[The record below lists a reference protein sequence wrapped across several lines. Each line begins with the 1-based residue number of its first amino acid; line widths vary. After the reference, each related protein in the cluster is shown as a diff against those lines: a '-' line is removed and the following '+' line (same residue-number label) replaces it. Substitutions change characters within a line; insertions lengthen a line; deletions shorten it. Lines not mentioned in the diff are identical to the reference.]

1 MKKTSTTNIL
11 AKIFKKTPE
20 KKVKKKT
27 KPKVAKKSTPPKAKV
42 VKKNIPV
49 KKTKTKKVT
58 ATKIKK
64 NLKTVSKKAA
74 PEKVEIK
81 TDNLR
86 ISKSNEVKPEIKKV
100 KKQETEKREYKVKDY
115 VVYPK
120 HGVGQITEFKKIN
133 IGGIDVETYVLK
145 FEKDKANGMVPVNKQ
160 SHLRPLA
167 TINQVNKCIS
177 ILKSKPKIKRS
188 MWSRRAQEYEA
199 KISSGKIYELAEVVR
214 DLNKGDDLMVDQS
227 YSERQLFEKAY
238 ERILSEFQIVM
249 GVSLED
255 TQKKLDKALKRNLEG
270 QPKTIA
276 APTKIKDPAADPDAD
291 SVQITDTENL
301 TSGDQ
306 LQAVERVLKR
316 TRGIASYEI
325 ISEKKLIGLLE
336 PWLGTGNV
344 TADLPIPVMID
355 VILNPEKRFNEKGL
369 RIELSAVAPGAK
381 LDTHGRWRQN
391 LERGLQTMRILAG
404 LILMLVTIATATV
417 IIFATRAGLGT
428 NKETVEVLHLIG
440 AHDKFISRQFERQF
454 LTLSLLSCII
464 GYGAAAGIFHMLFI
478 LMTDM
483 EDMQFYLLLLGV
495 PFLSILMTWLIIR
508 NFVIRTLAK
517 AL

>member
-1 MKKTSTTNIL
+1 MKSIKMKKTSTTNIL

-20 KKVKKKT
+20 KKVKKKSI
-27 KPKVAKKSTPPKAKV
+27 KKVAKKPKAKV
-42 VKKNIPV
+42 AKKITPI
-49 KKTKTKKVT
+49 KK
-58 ATKIKK
+58 ATSKIKK
-64 NLKTVSKKAA
+64 NLKTVATKLIPQKIE
-74 PEKVEIK
+74 EK
-81 TDNLR
+81 TNNLR
-86 ISKSNEVKPEIKKV
+86 ISKNNETKPEIKKV
-100 KKQETEKREYKVKDY
+100 KKQETEKKEYKVKDY

-270 QPKTIA
+270 Q
-276 APTKIKDPAADPDAD
+276 KIKA
-291 SVQITDTENL
+291 ITAT
-301 TSGDQ
+301 
-306 LQAVERVLKR
+306 
-316 TRGIASYEI
+316 
-325 ISEKKLIGLLE
+325 
-336 PWLGTGNV
+336 P
-344 TADLPIPVMID
+344 
-355 VILNPEKRFNEKGL
+355 
-369 RIELSAVAPGAK
+369 AK
-381 LDTHGRWRQN
+381 L
-391 LERGLQTMRILAG
+391 
-404 LILMLVTIATATV
+404 V
-417 IIFATRAGLGT
+417 
-428 NKETVEVLHLIG
+428 ETETSE
-440 AHDKFISRQFERQF
+440 AEP
-454 LTLSLLSCII
+454 T
-464 GYGAAAGIFHMLFI
+464 
-478 LMTDM
+478 TDI
-483 EDMQFYLLLLGV
+483 E
-495 PFLSILMTWLIIR
+495 
-508 NFVIRTLAK
+508 N
-517 AL
+517 